1 MEGFLPI
8 LDAAA
13 LPGRVLAIAPHS
25 DDEILGCGGMLA
37 RHADRGDA
45 VRVVHVS
52 DGAGLDADRA
62 VTEERAAEAR
72 AALECLDVGDVV
84 DLGLADGRLDSEG
97 GLATVL
103 ADEVARFGPG
113 LVYAPSPWEA
123 HPDHRAVFAG
133 LAAGLWEGD
142 LAATPCH
149 LYGVNNPVWATV
161 LYDITAQT
169 TAKNEA
175 LDRFET
181 QAALQ
186 LAWRCEWVDRARAV
200 NVDMPGIERL
210 EAFLACRLGD
220 LAGLAS
226 RHGEFHAWLGDLQP

>member
-8 LDAAA
+8 LDPAA
-13 LPGRVLAIAPHS
+13 LPDRVLAFAPHS

-37 RHADRGDA
+37 WHADRGDA

-62 VTEERAAEAR
+62 VAQEREAEAR
-72 AALECLDVGDVV
+72 GALERLGVGDVV
-84 DLGLADGRLDSEG
+84 DLGLPDGRLG
-97 GLATVL
+97 QGAGLATVL
-103 ADEVARFGPG
+103 ADEVARFAPG

-123 HPDHRAVFAG
+123 HPDHQAVFAG
-133 LAAGLWEGD
+133 LAAAGWEGD
-142 LAATPCH
+142 LSDTVCH
-149 LYGVNNPVWATV
+149 LYGVNNPVWATG

-169 TAKNEA
+169 AAKNEA
-175 LDRFET
+175 LGRFET

-210 EAFLACRLGD
+210 EAFLACRLDD
-220 LAGLAS
+220 LAALAS
-226 RHGEFHAWLGDLQP
+226 RYGEFQAWLGARRS